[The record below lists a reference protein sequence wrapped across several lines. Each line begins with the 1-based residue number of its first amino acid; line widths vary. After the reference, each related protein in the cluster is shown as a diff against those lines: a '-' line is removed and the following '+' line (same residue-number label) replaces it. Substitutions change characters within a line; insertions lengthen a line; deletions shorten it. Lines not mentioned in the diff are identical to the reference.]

1 MSLLWTQ
8 LSSFI
13 DDNKSNISFVF
24 HVMPTFS
31 DVQILCNELARHT
44 KSRPYFME
52 HSFPDKEQAVTY
64 VEKQLKESG
73 LELDSSGKKAMK
85 KLIDEKIDT
94 TSSAY
99 HGYKT
104 LEAFVSSLQFE
115 LYANASKMGEED
127 DTLVIGK
134 DEVNLISDFVDV
146 LVETVIVET
155 NCSCSFGV
163 ID

>member
-1 MSLLWTQ
+1 
-8 LSSFI
+8 
-13 DDNKSNISFVF
+13 
-24 HVMPTFS
+24 
-31 DVQILCNELARHT
+31 
-44 KSRPYFME
+44 ME

-99 HGYKT
+99 HGYRT

-146 LVETVIVET
+146 LVDEKPYQRKMGF
-155 NCSCSFGV
+155 N
-163 ID
+163 